1 MRPVGLLLGLALSA
15 GTAAAQT
22 MRDFTVERGRRS
34 EQALRMIVDFT
45 AGELFLRPSQNGA
58 LYRMQLRY
66 DAERYDPRGAY
77 QAERSV
83 VRLGLERN
91 SAGGL
96 RVASRGRLAQQ
107 AVVEVTPDADLTLEA
122 NLGAAESSL
131 ELGGLRL
138 EDLSIISGA
147 SRTELRFSRPNRVL
161 CRRAQISSGAA
172 DLRVSDLGNS
182 GCRRWTIEGGVGQV
196 RLDLG
201 GEWPEETEI
210 SVRMTVGGV
219 RLVIP
224 RDLGVR
230 LRLSRFLASFS
241 PDRFSR
247 SGRAYTSES
256 YASARRK
263 VDLEIDTTL
272 GSVAVEWR

>member
-1 MRPVGLLLGLALSA
+1 MKASALLLWLALSVEA
-15 GTAAAQT
+15 SWAQT
-22 MRDFTVERGRRS
+22 MRDFTVERARRS
-34 EQALRMIVDFT
+34 EPELRMIIDFA
-45 AGELFLRPSQNGA
+45 AGQLFLRPSPSGA

-77 QAERSV
+77 QAERGT

-91 SAGGL
+91 RSGGL
-96 RVASRGRLAQQ
+96 RVGNRGQLAQR

-138 EDLSIISGA
+138 EDLAIIAGA
-147 SRTELRFSRPNRVL
+147 STTEIRFSRPNTVL
-161 CRRAQISSGAA
+161 CRRAQVSSGAA
-172 DLRVSDLGNS
+172 ELRVTDLGNS
-182 GCRRWTIEGGVGQV
+182 GCRRWAIEGGVGQV

-201 GEWPEETEI
+201 GAWPEAAEVD
-210 SVRMTVGGV
+210 VRMTVGGV
-219 RLVIP
+219 RLQIP
-224 RDLGVR
+224 SDLGVR

-241 PDRFSR
+241 PDRFTR
-247 SGRAYTSES
+247 SGRTYTSEN
-256 YASARRK
+256 YATARRK
-263 VDLEIDTTL
+263 VDLVIETTL